1 MEKHSQSRE
10 ISFSAC
16 YVKGPKDLSIDS
28 KTVTYNSDEEVLVKI
43 TRGGICGSDIHYYQ
57 EGGVG
62 DFTLQHPMVLG
73 HEVIGVMVTDDE
85 RNGQKVAVN
94 PSRPCNSCE
103 YCLNGR
109 SNQCLNMRFFGS
121 AMLNPHVDGAFSE
134 YVVVR
139 PDQCIPYD
147 STAEDDVMAFTEPL
161 AVAINAVN
169 QAGSMLGK
177 KVLITGAGP
186 IGCLII
192 AACKAAGASE
202 IVATDLVDKS
212 RELALQMGADAAYNP
227 ASDDMSQFKAD
238 KGYFDAS
245 FEASGA
251 IPAIQGNIELTKAGG
266 IMVQVGMR
274 PGMVAI
280 PLTKFLAKEI
290 RLVGAFR
297 FTNEY
302 ATAVSWLEK
311 GLVDPRPLLTKTFYY
326 KDIVDAIEMAS
337 DKSKA
342 IKVQVYFE

>member
-1 MEKHSQSRE
+1 MTSAKET
-10 ISFSAC
+10 ISFDAC
-16 YVKGPKDLSIDS
+16 YVQGKKDLYIGK
-28 KTVTYNSDEEVLVKI
+28 KTVEYNKEAEVLVKI

-139 PDQCIPYD
+139 PDQCVPYD
-147 STAEDDVMAFTEPL
+147 STADDDVMAFTEPL

-227 ASDDMSQFKAD
+227 ASDDMSQFKAG

-274 PGMVAI
+274 PGMVDI
-280 PLTKFLAKEI
+280 PLTKFLAKEV

-311 GLVDPRPLLTKTFYY
+311 GLVDPRPLLTRIFDY
-326 KDIVDAIEMAS
+326 KDIVEAIELAS

-342 IKVQVYFE
+342 IKVQVAFA